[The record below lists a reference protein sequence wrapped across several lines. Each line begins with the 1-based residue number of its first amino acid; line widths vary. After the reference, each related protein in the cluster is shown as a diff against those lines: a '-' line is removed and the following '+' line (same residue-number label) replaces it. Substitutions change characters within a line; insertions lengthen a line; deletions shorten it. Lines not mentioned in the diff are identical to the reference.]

1 MGCKL
6 HTLLLKNAC
15 QNPEQTGFKR
25 INLLTRWPSFIYQRF
40 LGQLGEE
47 IQNSPSQYY
56 SREFETANHVTR
68 VLLTQLINSFREDQ
82 RQGGFKLS
90 NPVNR
95 NLVHITMQVEELILS
110 SHQRISES
118 DQTNEAQ
125 KKR

>member
-15 QNPEQTGFKR
+15 QSPEQSGFKR
-25 INLLTRWPSFIYQRF
+25 INLLTRWPSFIHQRF

-47 IQNSPSQYY
+47 IQNSASQYH

-110 SHQRISES
+110 SHQRIPEY
-118 DQTNEAQ
+118 DQTNDAQ